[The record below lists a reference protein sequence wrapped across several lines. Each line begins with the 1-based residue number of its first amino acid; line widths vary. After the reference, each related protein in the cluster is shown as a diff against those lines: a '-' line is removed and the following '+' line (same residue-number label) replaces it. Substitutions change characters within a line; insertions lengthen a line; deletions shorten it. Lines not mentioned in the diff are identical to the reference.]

1 MSYYKK
7 ASPVPWIAGAVLL
20 AAFIGM
26 VVYYT
31 GDNEQDPNAP
41 PFARGMPAP
50 APAPV
55 PQEPPPEEP
64 YEPYEP
70 PPPPKPKLSPAQA
83 EKRLRAATAEWRT
96 FAVRLCKTQK
106 WKSDR
111 AVAFL
116 EKVTWNDRDLE
127 KQHAHGLASI
137 GTMLGVQTRDPVAL
151 AEALEGRGTLQT
163 FFERNW
169 SKVDVVA
176 GAGAG
181 AGAKPEKEKVLEDS
195 WKPNRIRW
203 GFPLDTPI
211 DQLDGFKRVGLTT
224 SLQAWRA
231 IAGQFIQ
238 GLEILETEKMPKF
251 KAAVGESIQEKEAKM
266 HAAFRV
272 ILDMPDAS
280 VKEVVEQFLRK
291 NEELKEEFAKSIV
304 DKLAAAVQAAETT
317 EAAG

>member
-7 ASPVPWIAGAVLL
+7 SSPVPWIAGAVLL

-83 EKRLRAATAEWRT
+83 EKRLRTATAEWRAFT
-96 FAVRLCKTQK
+96 VRLCRTQK

-137 GTMLGVQTRDPVAL
+137 GTMLGLQTTDPVTL
-151 AEALEGRGTLQT
+151 AEALADRGTLPT

-176 GAGAG
+176 GAGAE
-181 AGAKPEKEKVLEDS
+181 PEKEKVLEDN

-211 DQLDGFKRVGLTT
+211 DQLDGFKRVGLTM

-238 GLEILETEKMPKF
+238 GLEILETEKAPKF
-251 KAAVGESIQEKEAKM
+251 KGAVGESIHEREAKM

-272 ILDMPDAS
+272 LLDMPDAS
-280 VKEVVEQFLRK
+280 VKEVVEQFIRK

-304 DKLAAAVQAAETT
+304 EKMAAAVQAAEAVG
-317 EAAG
+317 AAG